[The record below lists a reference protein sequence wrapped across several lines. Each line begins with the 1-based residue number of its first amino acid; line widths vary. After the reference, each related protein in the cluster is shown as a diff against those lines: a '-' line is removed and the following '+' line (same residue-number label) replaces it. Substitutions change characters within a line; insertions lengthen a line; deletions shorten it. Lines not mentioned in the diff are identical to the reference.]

1 MEKKQAKRTGRKPKT
16 DPADYKYSFRL
27 NAQEKSRFEKLFL
40 ESGARDRTIFIKKS
54 IFSEQLK
61 VYLRKGDI
69 LVVYK
74 FDRLGRSLS
83 DLLNIISEL
92 HEKGVEIMSL
102 KDNIDTSSTS
112 GKLMMHIFAS
122 LAEFERDLII
132 ERTQAGRKAAMARG
146 KKMGR
151 PKLKRNKRARA
162 AAMLYAKGMG
172 IDDIQSQLNIKSKST
187 VYRYLRLEGIEP
199 SRKPYL
205 CKSSTNKVSNK
216 EHIDELS
223 KLL

>member
-1 MEKKQAKRTGRKPKT
+1 M
-16 DPADYKYSFRL
+16 
-27 NAQEKSRFEKLFL
+27 
-40 ESGARDRTIFIKKS
+40 
-54 IFSEQLK
+54 
-61 VYLRKGDI
+61 
-69 LVVYK
+69 YK

-92 HEKGVEIMSL
+92 HEKGVEIISL
-102 KDNIDTSSTS
+102 KDNIDTSNSS

-162 AAMLYAKGMG
+162 ATMLYAKGMG
-172 IDDIQSQLNIKSKST
+172 IDDIQSQLNIKSKSM

-216 EHIDELS
+216 EHIDEFS
-223 KLL
+223 KLR

>member
-1 MEKKQAKRTGRKPKT
+1 M
-16 DPADYKYSFRL
+16 
-27 NAQEKSRFEKLFL
+27 
-40 ESGARDRTIFIKKS
+40 
-54 IFSEQLK
+54 
-61 VYLRKGDI
+61 
-69 LVVYK
+69 YK

-92 HEKGVEIMSL
+92 HEKGVEIISL
-102 KDNIDTSSTS
+102 KDNIDTSNSS

-151 PKLKRNKRARA
+151 PKLKRNKRAR

-223 KLL
+223 KLR

>member
-1 MEKKQAKRTGRKPKT
+1 
-16 DPADYKYSFRL
+16 
-27 NAQEKSRFEKLFL
+27 
-40 ESGARDRTIFIKKS
+40 
-54 IFSEQLK
+54 
-61 VYLRKGDI
+61 
-69 LVVYK
+69 
-74 FDRLGRSLS
+74 
-83 DLLNIISEL
+83 
-92 HEKGVEIMSL
+92 
-102 KDNIDTSSTS
+102 
-112 GKLMMHIFAS
+112 MHIFAS

-151 PKLKRNKRARA
+151 PKLKRNKRDRA

-223 KLL
+223 KLR

>member
-1 MEKKQAKRTGRKPKT
+1 M
-16 DPADYKYSFRL
+16 
-27 NAQEKSRFEKLFL
+27 
-40 ESGARDRTIFIKKS
+40 
-54 IFSEQLK
+54 
-61 VYLRKGDI
+61 
-69 LVVYK
+69 YK
-74 FDRLGRSLS
+74 FDRIGRSLS

-92 HEKGVEIMSL
+92 HEKGVEIISL
-102 KDNIDTSSTS
+102 KDNIDTSNSS

-223 KLL
+223 KLR